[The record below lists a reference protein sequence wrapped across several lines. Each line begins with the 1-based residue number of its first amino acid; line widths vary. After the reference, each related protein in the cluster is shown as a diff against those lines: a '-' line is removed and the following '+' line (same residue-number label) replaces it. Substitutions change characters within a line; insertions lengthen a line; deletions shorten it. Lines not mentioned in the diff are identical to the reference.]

1 MCLQAVPS
9 CELAQSRSVR
19 VCVCVCLMSVVMASR
34 PYASHHIGQSCHL
47 QSRLRASV
55 CLSCSCGLRQVPSLY
70 YQNVKPLTTI
80 LEVSQILGITV
91 NTNSKQFKNK
101 FYFEENQFQDQEK
114 NTLVSENI
122 CLSIIQYIQQT
133 NDNTAWVHWGQL
145 SHFSISN

>member
-1 MCLQAVPS
+1 M
-9 CELAQSRSVR
+9 
-19 VCVCVCLMSVVMASR
+19 
-34 PYASHHIGQSCHL
+34 
-47 QSRLRASV
+47 

-133 NDNTAWVHWGQL
+133 NDNTAWGHWG
-145 SHFSISN
+145 